1 MARMRLELEPPHGVD
16 LLRLGMT
23 ADEARAAL
31 KQLGDVEPDRQ
42 DGLYAHRPG
51 GLGLTAHLG
60 ADARVNAIEV
70 WRPQADDTVHYQ
82 DVDVFGLPALEVVAR
97 LGRLATVHPD
107 ADDPSSHVAPDLLL
121 SFWRP
126 FAGDD
131 DPDDPQGYYF
141 SSVLVARPGYY
152 DTPDDADGA

>member
-31 KQLGDVEPDRQ
+31 KQLGDVELGRQ
-42 DGLYAHRPG
+42 DGLYAQRPG
-51 GLGLTAHLG
+51 GLGLTAHVG
-60 ADARVNAIEV
+60 DDDRVNAIEV
-70 WRPQADDTVHYQ
+70 WRPDRDDSVHYR
-82 DVDVFGLPALEVVAR
+82 DVDVFGLPALEAVTQLR
-97 LGRLATVHPD
+97 RHTTVLPD
-107 ADDPSSHVAPDLLL
+107 EDDPSSYVAADLLL
-121 SFWRP
+121 SLWRP

-152 DTPDDADGA
+152 DKPDDAG

>member
-1 MARMRLELEPPHGVD
+1 MTPMRFELEPPDGVG

-23 ADEARAAL
+23 ADEAKAAL
-31 KQLGDVEPDRQ
+31 EQLGEVELGRQ
-42 DGLYAHRPG
+42 DGLYAQRPS
-51 GLGLTAHLG
+51 GLGFTAHLG
-60 ADARVNAIEV
+60 ADDRVNAIEV
-70 WRPQADDTVHYQ
+70 WRPQADDVVHYR

-97 LGRLATVHPD
+97 LGRLATVRPD
-107 ADDPSSHVAPDLLL
+107 EDDPSSHVAPDLLL

-152 DTPDDADGA
+152 DTPDDADGT